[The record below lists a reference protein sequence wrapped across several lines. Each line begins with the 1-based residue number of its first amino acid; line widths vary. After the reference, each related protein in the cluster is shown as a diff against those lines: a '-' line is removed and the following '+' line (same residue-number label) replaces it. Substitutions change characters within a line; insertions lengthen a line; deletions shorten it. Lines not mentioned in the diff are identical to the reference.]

1 MISIIRIRYIIVR
14 DGAEVF
20 CGTAKHYNFK
30 PLGKIG
36 DAAVKT
42 YRSEA
47 QAIAALNR
55 SWFEDYDG
63 ERYTV
68 REVVESVMEVVHNET
83 DHI

>member
-1 MISIIRIRYIIVR
+1 MEGKRMINITRIRYIIVR
-14 DGAEVF
+14 DGTEIF
-20 CGTAKHYNFK
+20 CGISKNYSFR
-30 PLGKIG
+30 PVGKIG

-63 ERYTV
+63 ERYQV
-68 REVVESVMEVVHNET
+68 HKVVESVMEVME
-83 DHI
+83 